1 MQLFI
6 LSLGRSFWVSYCL
19 ILGFIFW
26 GFYAHMVASVFI
38 SHLRE
43 KTVSVCAPEMC
54 RFLSAVVAP
63 VKIVGCQGWNS
74 LTKISCQVKMS
85 ERIRYLFISSCHS
98 QGMESECLFP
108 AVAVSPSG
116 VCGSSASAWAWAIKE
131 VYLKLQGKTKVE
143 AGASCLGRWLCGSS
157 LYLSVKSW
165 IFANLLSS
173 SNNNPRKPFLRG
185 APINHMLVMQK
196 FSHQVR
202 CKV

>member
-43 KTVSVCAPEMC
+43 KTVSVCAPEMY
-54 RFLSAVVAP
+54 FLSAVVAP

-108 AVAVSPSG
+108 GAWHVCSQLWLWALQECRPTDRSVRQFCQCLSLSNKRSLSQASG
-116 VCGSSASAWAWAIKE
+116 KN
-131 VYLKLQGKTKVE
+131 QGWGWSILFGKMTLWE
-143 AGASCLGRWLCGSS
+143 
-157 LYLSVKSW
+157 
-165 IFANLLSS
+165 
-173 SNNNPRKPFLRG
+173 
-185 APINHMLVMQK
+185 
-196 FSHQVR
+196 
-202 CKV
+202 

>member
-43 KTVSVCAPEMC
+43 KAVSVCAPEMY
-54 RFLSAVVAP
+54 FLSAVVAP

-108 AVAVSPSG
+108 GAWQGPLPSCGCEPFRSAGQQTG

-131 VYLKLQGKTKVE
+131 VYLWSQASGKNQGWGWSILFGKMTLWE
-143 AGASCLGRWLCGSS
+143 
-157 LYLSVKSW
+157 
-165 IFANLLSS
+165 
-173 SNNNPRKPFLRG
+173 
-185 APINHMLVMQK
+185 
-196 FSHQVR
+196 
-202 CKV
+202 